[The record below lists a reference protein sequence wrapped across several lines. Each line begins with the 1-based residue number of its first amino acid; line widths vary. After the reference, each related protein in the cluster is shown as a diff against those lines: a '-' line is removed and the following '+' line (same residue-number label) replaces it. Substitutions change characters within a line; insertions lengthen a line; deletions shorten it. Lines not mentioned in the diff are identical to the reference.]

1 MGLVYR
7 AGQFFQALAARPRSQ
22 DRALVEVHLP
32 PALRPLFDTMSPADQ
47 AHGIRV
53 LRALL
58 RQGEAHPDLLAA
70 ALLHDVGKSRV
81 PLRLWERV
89 VVVLAE
95 VLLPGASAHWGRGR
109 PRGWRRPFVVAL
121 QHPRWGAEMLAAAG
135 ASPLL
140 QELVCRHQEPLD
152 GPPDDPTEVLLRK
165 LQQADSRN

>member
-22 DRALVEVHLP
+22 DRALAQAHLP
-32 PALRPLFDTMSPADQ
+32 PTLRPLFEAMSPADQ
-47 AHGIRV
+47 AHGLRV

-58 RQGEAHPDLLAA
+58 RQGEDHPDLLAA

-95 VLLPGASAHWGRGR
+95 ALLPGASARWGHGR
-109 PRGWRRPFVVAL
+109 PQGWRRPFVVAQ

-135 ASPLL
+135 ASALL
-140 QELVCRHQEPLD
+140 QELVRRHQERLD
-152 GPPDDPTEVLLRK
+152 RPPTGPTEVLLNK